1 MKQDC
6 DGAFKQLF
14 QEALNTIMK
23 SESETQ
29 LGAAPYE
36 RSDKRSDSRNGFRER
51 KLTTRLGT
59 LTLNV
64 PRHRNV
70 PFKTLIFN
78 NYSRSEAALIATM
91 GEMVVNGVSTRKVTN
106 VFEKLCGTKIS
117 KSAVSEAC
125 KELSASVD
133 KFKNRPIE
141 KNYPFVT
148 IDATYFKVREEFRVI
163 SKALMIAYAIDDEG
177 IQDIIGFEVY
187 ENESM
192 ETWTDFLQMLKDR
205 GLKDPLMFTSDAYN
219 GIINAIREVYPGV
232 PWQRCQFHF
241 TKNISDKAPK
251 KYQKEIQAEMRK
263 MYNCDTI
270 EEAREKCSKIVS
282 NYRDVAE
289 KAMNT
294 LEQGFEAAMA
304 VMVLPKNMR
313 VLVRTSNRLERI
325 NKELK
330 HRSKVIGIFPNRD
343 SLLRLM
349 GSVLINQDENLKN
362 RRALFSNRR
371 YQRLMASGI
380 KEELAIKAEEQANFL
395 IAA

>member
-1 MKQDC
+1 
-6 DGAFKQLF
+6 
-14 QEALNTIMK
+14 
-23 SESETQ
+23 
-29 LGAAPYE
+29 
-36 RSDKRSDSRNGFRER
+36 
-51 KLTTRLGT
+51 
-59 LTLNV
+59 
-64 PRHRNV
+64 
-70 PFKTLIFN
+70 
-78 NYSRSEAALIATM
+78 
-91 GEMVVNGVSTRKVTN
+91 
-106 VFEKLCGTKIS
+106 
-117 KSAVSEAC
+117 
-125 KELSASVD
+125 
-133 KFKNRPIE
+133 
-141 KNYPFVT
+141 
-148 IDATYFKVREEFRVI
+148 
-163 SKALMIAYAIDDEG
+163 MIAYAIDDEG

-192 ETWTDFLQMLKDR
+192 ETWTDFLQTLKDR
-205 GLKDPLMFTSDAYN
+205 GLKDPLIFTSDAYN

>member
-1 MKQDC
+1 
-6 DGAFKQLF
+6 
-14 QEALNTIMK
+14 
-23 SESETQ
+23 
-29 LGAAPYE
+29 
-36 RSDKRSDSRNGFRER
+36 
-51 KLTTRLGT
+51 
-59 LTLNV
+59 
-64 PRHRNV
+64 
-70 PFKTLIFN
+70 
-78 NYSRSEAALIATM
+78 
-91 GEMVVNGVSTRKVTN
+91 
-106 VFEKLCGTKIS
+106 
-117 KSAVSEAC
+117 
-125 KELSASVD
+125 
-133 KFKNRPIE
+133 
-141 KNYPFVT
+141 
-148 IDATYFKVREEFRVI
+148 
-163 SKALMIAYAIDDEG
+163 
-177 IQDIIGFEVY
+177 
-187 ENESM
+187 
-192 ETWTDFLQMLKDR
+192 
-205 GLKDPLMFTSDAYN
+205 
-219 GIINAIREVYPGV
+219 
-232 PWQRCQFHF
+232 
-241 TKNISDKAPK
+241 
-251 KYQKEIQAEMRK
+251 MRK

-380 KEELAIKAEEQANFL
+380 KEELAIKAEEQTNFL